1 MAIVFSCLLGALGLF
16 QLALAAGA
24 PWGRFAWG
32 GQHAGVLP
40 DRYRVGSAVSALFYV
55 AIAML
60 ALDRSGTLDVVPDGV
75 SRVGMWIVFGLLVLS
90 VPMNGISRSR
100 PERYVMTPVVLV
112 LAGLALLIALGP
124 TDG

>member
-1 MAIVFSCLLGALGLF
+1 MAVVFSCLLGALGLF

-112 LAGLALLIALGP
+112 LAVLAVLIALGP